1 MNSACPDTYILGIS
15 GSPRK
20 GNTEIL
26 VKKSLEVCERE
37 GFKTDFVSLAEKKIS
52 YFGDKNEGDD
62 THEILEK
69 MANAKA
75 IIIGSP
81 TYFANV
87 PGKLKSL
94 FDQSIVLRRDGFKLK
109 NKIGGAIAVGGSRNG
124 GQEQVILAIHN
135 FMLIHEMII
144 VSDKET
150 AHFGGIA
157 VGRTTDDIL
166 RDDVGIRTVE
176 NLGKKV
182 AETLKIFQK

>member
-1 MNSACPDTYILGIS
+1 MEIKIDVLGIS

-26 VKKSLEVCERE
+26 VKKALDVCEAE
-37 GFKTDFVSLAEKKIS
+37 GLKTKIVSLA
-52 YFGDKNEGDD
+52 DD
-62 THEILEK
+62 TNMDEILK
-69 MANAKA
+69 DMSDARA

-87 PGKLKSL
+87 PAKLKDL
-94 FDQSIVLRRDGFKLK
+94 MDKTIILRRQGRKLK

-124 GQEQVILAIHN
+124 GQEYVILAIHN
-135 FMLIHEMII
+135 FMLIHEMLV

-157 VGRTTDDIL
+157 IGR
-166 RDDVGIRTVE
+166 
-176 NLGKKV
+176 NLGDVLNDKEGL
-182 AETLKIFQK
+182 ETTENMAKRIVEILKYKF

>member
-1 MNSACPDTYILGIS
+1 METKIDVLGIS

-26 VKKSLEVCERE
+26 VKKALDVCEAE
-37 GFKTDFVSLAEKKIS
+37 GLKTKIISLADDIS
-52 YFGDKNEGDD
+52 TD
-62 THEILEK
+62 EILND
-69 MANAKA
+69 MVDARA

-87 PGKLKSL
+87 PAKLKEL
-94 FDQSIVLRRDGFKLK
+94 MDKTIILRRQGRKLK

-124 GQEQVILAIHN
+124 GQEYVILAIHN
-135 FMLIHEMII
+135 FMLIHEMLV

-157 VGRTTDDIL
+157 IGRNLGDVLNDKDGLETT
-166 RDDVGIRTVE
+166 E
-176 NLGKKV
+176 NLAKRIV
-182 AETLKIFQK
+182 EILKYKF